1 MTPIRHRPPVLLTG
15 FDPFAGEAVNPSWEA
30 VRSLDGSRIGGHRI
44 VACQLPT
51 SFGRAPRALRNA
63 LRELQPAG
71 VVCVGQAGGRTHIS
85 LERVAINVCDARI
98 TDNDGAQPRN
108 EPVASG
114 GPDAY
119 FTRLPLPACLA
130 SLHLAGIPAEI
141 SNTAGTYVCNQVM
154 YALLHALRARRKVPA
169 GFVHIPY
176 LPSQAVAHR
185 GAPSMSPDLV
195 RSALRILVSVML
207 NPSKYPAPTPPSG
220 REE

>member
-1 MTPIRHRPPVLLTG
+1 MTPIRHRLPVLITG

-30 VRSLDGSRIGGHRI
+30 VRSLDGSRIGGHRV

-51 SFGRAPRALRNA
+51 SFSRAPRTLRNA

-71 VVCVGQAGGRTHIS
+71 VVCVGQAGGRPQIS

-98 TDNDGAQPRN
+98 ADNDGSRPCN
-108 EPVASG
+108 EPVVSG

-154 YALLHALRARRKVPA
+154 YALLHALRARRRLPA

-176 LPSQAVAHR
+176 LPSQALAHR
-185 GAPSMSPDLV
+185 GAPSMPPDLV
-195 RSALRILVSVML
+195 RSALRVIISVML
-207 NPSKYPAPTPPSG
+207 NPSKSPPAAPPSG
-220 REE
+220 RED